1 MATDAEQRF
10 LFTGGDDGIVAK
22 WDLHSEA
29 EEGEA
34 ILQTDRG
41 IYALHVQD
49 DLQLLFAGT
58 SDGNIYVYDLAT
70 KSLRLTYRHTN
81 APVYGFFVDPIGELL
96 VSLHGKGN
104 LGTLQLSSLQ
114 PEGIVWLSKENLR
127 AAIPE
132 SGKEHWLIGG
142 SDHHIHRWQSG
153 QSLPATSWKAH
164 DNSVFALR
172 MAPDGKHLLSGG
184 RDAHLKV
191 WEMADQPR
199 LVSSIPAHN
208 FTINDIRF
216 SPDGNIFATASRD
229 KTIKLWMTEDWSL
242 VKVLDAARNN
252 GHQHS
257 VNQLLWLSSDNSLL
271 SCSDDRRVIR
281 WQLTTEGL

>member
-1 MATDAEQRF
+1 MATDAEQQF
-10 LFTGGDDGIVAK
+10 LFSGGDDGIVAK
-22 WDLHSEA
+22 WDLNSEA

-41 IYALHVQD
+41 IYAIQVLSD
-49 DLQLLFAGT
+49 WQLLFAGT

-70 KSLRLTYRHTN
+70 KSLRLTYRHTS
-81 APVYGFFVDPIGELL
+81 APVYGFFFDPIRQLL
-96 VSLHGKGN
+96 VSLHGKGH
-104 LGTLQLSSLQ
+104 LGTLQLSSLK
-114 PEGIVWLSKENLR
+114 PEGVFWLSKENLR
-127 AAIPE
+127 AAVPGPDGE
-132 SGKEHWLIGG
+132 SWLLGG
-142 SDHHIHRWQSG
+142 SDHRIHRWQSG
-153 QSLPATSWKAH
+153 QDLPGSSWKAH

-172 MAPDGKHLLSGG
+172 MSPDGKHLLSGG

-199 LVSSIPAHN
+199 LISSIPAHN

-216 SPDGNIFATASRD
+216 SPDGKIFATASRD
-229 KTIKLWMTEDWSL
+229 KTIKLWKTEDWSL
-242 VKVLDAARNN
+242 AKVLDAARHN

-271 SCSDDRRVIR
+271 SCSDDRRVVR